1 MSHWDVMHDRLV
13 ALAGDG
19 LSATDIAS
27 ALSEQ
32 FRTVVTRNAVIGYCH
47 RKSIRFGASLSPAQK
62 DERARQLA
70 QRRKRIVAHMARQ
83 ESQAVKDCVDQR
95 LMDAAREM
103 RASVTAEETPAP
115 QPFAVIAEVAPVAH
129 DERRYGPVSLLDI
142 RQDQCRF
149 IAGEPSASEPCFCG
163 MKVRAA
169 SSYCDAHHARVYTRP
184 PKPGRTTEEKEAEEA
199 RRLFALRQSRRKAAA

>member
-13 ALAGDG
+13 ALAGEG
-19 LSATDIAS
+19 LSATELAN
-27 ALSEQ
+27 ALSEE
-32 FRTVVTRNAVIGYCH
+32 FRTVVSRNAVIGYCH

-70 QRRKRIVAHMARQ
+70 ERRKRIAAHMARQ
-83 ESQAVKDCVDQR
+83 ESQAVKDCAGQR

-103 RASVTAEETPAP
+103 RASVRAEETPSP
-115 QPFAVIAEVAPVAH
+115 QPSPVIAEVALVAH
-129 DERRYGPVSLLDI
+129 DDRRYGPASILDV

-163 MKVRAA
+163 MKVRAM
-169 SSYCDAHHARVYTRP
+169 SSYCDTHHVVTYTRT
-184 PKPGRTTEEKEAEEA
+184 RTPEEKQSDDA
-199 RRLFALRQSRRKAAA
+199 RRMSALRRNIPAHLSA